1 MENLFE
7 EIGRIKEIM
16 LYEAFGANKKMVPK
30 YLDMVIKKTDLEK
43 IFNRFL
49 DIKRFE
55 SFKKTMISRIQ
66 SGKYGNDFQEVSKN
80 LQYLK
85 YMGAILA
92 GLEEVYDN
100 DQERNIE
107 KALGKDFNEMVE
119 IALIGDWCKNCK
131 SKEDVRKAMA
141 GTIGDIKGLEKK
153 SKDELKAWVRRRA
166 GDPTGLLP
174 GMNFFTTH
182 ITRANDIM
190 KKYDLQ
196 GLGDYEGEDTVEMGG
211 NTVEIEFLESL
222 EITMAGGGKTFIK
235 KDKKGRIPTEFDES
249 SKSLIHKNKDGDV
262 IYFGIDVRPKLNL
275 ETTIEVG
282 KVIPRKGGTIEARSG
297 NLRVVFGGK
306 SENKIDVKMVKL

>member
-107 KALGKDFNEMVE
+107 KSLGKDFNEMVE
-119 IALIGDWCKNCK
+119 ITLIGDWCKNCK

-182 ITRANDIM
+182 ITRANDII
-190 KKYDLQ
+190 
-196 GLGDYEGEDTVEMGG
+196 EMGG